1 MYNIGVKRKE
11 DKDMTKKVLRS
22 NQIVTVIKDDEEVV
36 ELYPTGEK
44 EFNDCVE
51 AYVQDLWYG
60 DCIKVTAE
68 YSTYDRGVET
78 RHTAVY
84 TEYGKE
90 PEVSS
95 RVIE

>member
-1 MYNIGVKRKE
+1 
-11 DKDMTKKVLRS
+11 MTRMNL
-22 NQIVTVIKDDEEVV
+22 NQIVTAIDDEGEVI

-68 YSTYDRGVET
+68 
-78 RHTAVY
+78 
-84 TEYGKE
+84 
-90 PEVSS
+90 
-95 RVIE
+95 

>member
-1 MYNIGVKRKE
+1 
-11 DKDMTKKVLRS
+11 MTRMNL
-22 NQIVTVIKDDEEVV
+22 NQIVTAIDDEGEVI
-36 ELYPTGEK
+36 ELYPTGEN

-51 AYVQDLWYG
+51 AYVQGLWYG
-60 DCIKVTAE
+60 DYVKVTAE